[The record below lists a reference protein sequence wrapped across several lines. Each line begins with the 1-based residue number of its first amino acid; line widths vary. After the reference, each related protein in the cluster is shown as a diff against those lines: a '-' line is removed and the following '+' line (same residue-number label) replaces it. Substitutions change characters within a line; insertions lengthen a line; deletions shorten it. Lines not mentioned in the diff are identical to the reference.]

1 MARDYEDLHDLGDL
15 SDRELRDLV
24 RERLAAFNGVDVDDI
39 TVTVTGGEVCL
50 EGRVG
55 TDQELRSAEHLLTD
69 TLGIQRLRN
78 NLVVDANRR
87 ADSPEAADEHAADE
101 NRQSGLLLGDES
113 VPRTA
118 ESEHLD
124 PDEDV
129 EAGGTS
135 DIHRAIEDGIGWIP
149 PEGPTPEGRSDMR
162 GDR

>member
-1 MARDYEDLHDLGDL
+1 MARDYEDLHDLGAL

-24 RERLAAFNGVDVDDI
+24 RDRLAEFNGVDVDDI
-39 TVTVTGGEVCL
+39 TVTVSDGEVRL

-78 NLVVDANRR
+78 NLVVDAMRR
-87 ADSPEAADEHAADE
+87 GSSPEAADEHAADE
-101 NRQSGLLLGDES
+101 DRQSGLLLGDE
-113 VPRTA
+113 PNQQTA

-124 PDEDV
+124 PDEDA

-135 DIHRAIEDGIGWIP
+135 DVHRAIEDGIGWIP

-162 GDR
+162 PER